1 MYSLLQ
7 LNAKYIK
14 EDEEIPL
21 PAETVDGDLTL
32 NEVQVIYLQCIA
44 VSYTHLTLPTS
55 DLV

>member
-7 LNAKYIK
+7 LNTKYIK

-32 NEVQVIYLQCIA
+32 NEVQVIYLQCIEFIK
-44 VSYTHLTLPTS
+44 
-55 DLV
+55 

>member
-7 LNAKYIK
+7 LNTKYIK

-32 NEVQVIYLQCIA
+32 NEVQVIYLQCIQG
-44 VSYTHLTLPTS
+44 VKRPIYSYKIL
-55 DLV
+55 

>member
-14 EDEEIPL
+14 EDEEISL

-32 NEVQVIYLQCIA
+32 NDVQVIYLQCIEFIK
-44 VSYTHLTLPTS
+44 
-55 DLV
+55 

>member
-32 NEVQVIYLQCIA
+32 NEVQVIYLQCIE
-44 VSYTHLTLPTS
+44 LIK
-55 DLV
+55 